1 MSLNIQECSI
11 IHAHVCQNRGRE
23 EERERKR
30 EREREREREEEEDE
44 RDGEIRVTKKRKAII
59 VSLHSTIG

>member
-23 EERERKR
+23 EERER
-30 EREREREREEEEDE
+30 EREREKEEEEDGE
-44 RDGEIRVTKKRKAII
+44 RDGEIHVREKKK
-59 VSLHSTIG
+59 SH